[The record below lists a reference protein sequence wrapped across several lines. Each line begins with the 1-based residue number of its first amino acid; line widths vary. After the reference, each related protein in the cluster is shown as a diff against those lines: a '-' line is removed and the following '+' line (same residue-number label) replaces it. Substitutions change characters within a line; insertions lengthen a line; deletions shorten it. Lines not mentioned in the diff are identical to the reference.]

1 MDPLHLANFGLSTNQ
16 YGGVYIDGVSYGITT
31 RIRVAKT
38 ILERRKQGTY
48 SLRSVAK
55 EMQVGKGYVSRVAQE
70 LDSGG
75 IIDPRTARH
84 HCERGPGSLTLD
96 DYDLCVLILLLRENP
111 SRSLESYCRNLFDIT
126 GTIVSTSTVSRVWSH
141 AFELKASFLKPN
153 LVPRD
158 KFKYENVARAR
169 EFIDVV
175 QRIDPV
181 RLKFCDEKHLKG
193 AEIYNQKCRRDP
205 LTGVVADLPTDS
217 DFRNTWTII
226 GFCGY
231 DMSTVPFYHQI
242 REFTNTA
249 ESFAIAVE
257 GAIAIGFL
265 KEGDILVL
273 DNASIHIFQENAVL
287 EEWLWD
293 EFGILLLTL
302 PTRSPEMNPI
312 EQLWNTLVRRMKA
325 LEFEKWEVR
334 PPAND
339 IASAIL
345 DAMSHLDV
353 YKSYK
358 SCGY

>member
-231 DMSTVPFYHQI
+231 DMSTVPFITRFGSSLIPRSRLQLRW
-242 REFTNTA
+242 REQLLLAFSRKATFLCLTMQAFTF
-249 ESFAIAVE
+249 SKRMQ
-257 GAIAIGFL
+257 FL
-265 KEGDILVL
+265 KNGYGTSLV
-273 DNASIHIFQENAVL
+273 F
-287 EEWLWD
+287 
-293 EFGILLLTL
+293 
-302 PTRSPEMNPI
+302 
-312 EQLWNTLVRRMKA
+312 
-325 LEFEKWEVR
+325 
-334 PPAND
+334 
-339 IASAIL
+339 
-345 DAMSHLDV
+345 
-353 YKSYK
+353 
-358 SCGY
+358 SC